1 MEDREF
7 DEIMNKY
14 VASTG
19 RDAEFDLAKLR
30 QKENA
35 GNKAGAVR
43 HARRFA
49 WASVAAVLI
58 VAVVLAV
65 ALPLTLGGGGENT
78 SSGPFYC
85 DDGEVLYQKVDVSV
99 AESEYGIDVME
110 TDVEDTLGTLH
121 MLLTLSSDN
130 TAIGVRSE
138 YGVFNENFDS
148 IVIFSIKDGYVFV
161 PTQQISLSCVSTTV
175 WRDIPVKYGIKYDE
189 EMQCS
194 RCCYEFSA
202 NGMNYFVQT
211 TVYGDFTAEEILD
224 LMF

>member
-35 GNKAGAVR
+35 GKAGAVR
-43 HARRFA
+43 HTRRFA

-78 SSGPFYC
+78 GNGPFYC
-85 DDGEVLYQKVDVSV
+85 DDGEVLYQTVDISV
-99 AESEYGIDVME
+99 AESQYGIDVME
-110 TDVEDTLGTLH
+110 TRIEDTLGTLH

-138 YGVFNENFDS
+138 YGVFNEIFDS

-161 PTQQISLSCVSTTV
+161 PTQQISVSCVSTTV
-175 WRDIPVKYGIKYDE
+175 WRDIIVKYGIKFDE
-189 EMQCS
+189 ETQSS
-194 RCCYEFSA
+194 RCYYEFYA
-202 NGMNYFVQT
+202 NGTNHFVQT